1 LIQFIINHTKITN
14 PCDLRKSFGMFDLSS
29 CIDGNYWL
37 FLRKGHY
44 MASKL
49 NIDADGV
56 QVEVRYGGA
65 DGDFISLTDIA
76 KYRTA
81 ENPGYVIQNWMRT
94 RNTVRFLGLWEHFHN
109 PEFNYIEFEAIEREA
124 GLNSFV
130 LTPKRWVEQT
140 RAKGIVTK
148 QGRYAATFAHQDIAF
163 EFASWIS
170 PEFKLYIV
178 KDYQRLKSEENSRL
192 SLGWNLNREL
202 TKINYR
208 IHTDAIKE
216 HLIPDDISSKAQSFI
231 YANEAD
237 VLNVALFGKTAR
249 MWRNENPD
257 AKGNVRDEASL
268 RELIVLVNLESMNAE
283 LIKLGLSRAD
293 RAIRLNKMAIEQLR
307 VLNESDERKLLNG

>member
-1 LIQFIINHTKITN
+1 
-14 PCDLRKSFGMFDLSS
+14 
-29 CIDGNYWL
+29 
-37 FLRKGHY
+37 
-44 MASKL
+44 MAGKL

-81 ENPGYVIQNWMRT
+81 ENPGYVIQNWMRN

-109 PEFNYIEFEAIEREA
+109 SEFNYIEFEAIEHEA

-208 IHTDAIKE
+208 IHTDAIKY
-216 HLIPDDISSKAQSFI
+216 HLIPEDISSKAQSFI

-249 MWRNENPD
+249 MWRDENPE
-257 AKGNVRDEASL
+257 AKGNIRDEASL

-293 RAIRLNKMAIEQLR
+293 RAVRLNKMAIEQLR
-307 VLNESDERKLLNG
+307 VLNESDEKKVLKE

>member
-1 LIQFIINHTKITN
+1 
-14 PCDLRKSFGMFDLSS
+14 MFDLSS

-81 ENPGYVIQNWMRT
+81 ENPGSVIQNWMRT

-216 HLIPDDISSKAQSFI
+216 HLIPEDISSKAQSFI

>member
-1 LIQFIINHTKITN
+1 MTTKYNIN
-14 PCDLRKSFGMFDLSS
+14 
-29 CIDGNYWL
+29 
-37 FLRKGHY
+37 
-44 MASKL
+44 
-49 NIDADGV
+49 ADGV

-65 DGDFISLTDIA
+65 DGDYISLTDIA

-81 ENPGYVIQNWMRT
+81 ENPGYLIQNWMRN

-109 PEFNYIEFEAIEREA
+109 PDFNYLEFEAIEREA

-178 KDYQRLKSEENSRL
+178 KDYQRLKSDENSRL

-216 HLIPDDISSKAQSFI
+216 HLIPEDISSRAQSFI

-249 MWRNENPD
+249 MWRDENPE
-257 AKGNVRDEASL
+257 AKGNIRDDASL

-283 LIKLGLSRAD
+283 LIKLGLSRSD

-307 VLNESDERKLLNG
+307 VLNDSDERKLQQG

>member
-1 LIQFIINHTKITN
+1 MKN
-14 PCDLRKSFGMFDLSS
+14 SV
-29 CIDGNYWL
+29 
-37 FLRKGHY
+37 
-44 MASKL
+44 
-49 NIDADGV
+49 NIEANGLPI
-56 QVEVRYGGA
+56 EVRYGGA
-65 DGDFISLTDIA
+65 SGDYISLTDIA
-76 KYRTA
+76 KYKTS

-109 PEFNYIEFEAIEREA
+109 PDFNYLEFEAIEREA
-124 GLNSFV
+124 GFNSFV

-140 RAKGIVTK
+140 CAKGIVTK

-202 TKINYR
+202 TRINYR
-208 IHTDAIKE
+208 IHTDAIKD
-216 HLIPDDISSKAQSFI
+216 HLIPEDISARAQSFI

-249 MWRNENPD
+249 MWREENPD
-257 AKGNVRDEASL
+257 SKGNIRDEATL
-268 RELIVLVNLESMNAE
+268 RQLIVLVNLESMNAE
-283 LIKLGLSRAD
+283 LIKLGMSRPD
-293 RAIRLNKMAIEQLR
+293 RAARLNKMAIEQLS
-307 VLNESDERKLLNG
+307 VLEDADEKRLLNG

>member
-1 LIQFIINHTKITN
+1 M
-14 PCDLRKSFGMFDLSS
+14 RSS
-29 CIDGNYWL
+29 V
-37 FLRKGHY
+37 
-44 MASKL
+44 
-49 NIDADGV
+49 NIDANGLPI
-56 QVEVRYGGA
+56 EVRYGGVS
-65 DGDFISLTDIA
+65 GDFISLTDIA
-76 KYRTA
+76 KYKTS

-94 RNTVRFLGLWEHFHN
+94 RNTVRFLGLWERFHN
-109 PEFNYIEFEAIEREA
+109 PDFNYLEFEAIERDA

-140 RAKGIVTK
+140 CAKGIVTK

-178 KDYQRLKSEENSRL
+178 KDYQRLKAEENSRL

-216 HLIPDDISSKAQSFI
+216 RLIPEDISSRVQTFI

-249 MWRNENPD
+249 MWRDENPGS
-257 AKGNVRDEASL
+257 KGNIRDEATL
-268 RELIVLVNLESMNAE
+268 RQLIVLVNLESMNAE
-283 LIKLGLSRAD
+283 LIKLGMSRPD
-293 RAIRLNKMAIEQLR
+293 RAARLNKMAIEQLS
-307 VLNESDERKLLNG
+307 VLDNADEKKLLNG